1 MHTGDRER
9 ICHLWQKSFKMVC
22 LLRMAAGEQGKLN
35 TGMRQDIDI
44 TCRLSLC
51 FLLGVRPEQN
61 SRSLSFPAMTDT
73 LPAKSGLGWRMSP
86 DHAHGREGLFPTE
99 SQGWAQG
106 PQEALPI
113 KERQFQDNRDDLKLW
128 LFYEQS
134 PETVACSSREKK
146 KMKEFL
152 KVGKNGLSSC
162 FYLQQVSTAD
172 WASPLVLVV
181 APPPWEPPQGCL
193 LGEKHSAAVAVL
205 LALSPAA
212 QQL

>member
-1 MHTGDRER
+1 MLYQEQSGVENSARPCPQPGKNCSLSIPRVGPRAHFWGRGEVLPIWER
-9 ICHLWQKSFKMVC
+9 QYKDNMDDFKLWICHEKS
-22 LLRMAAGEQGKLN
+22 L
-35 TGMRQDIDI
+35 
-44 TCRLSLC
+44 
-51 FLLGVRPEQN
+51 
-61 SRSLSFPAMTDT
+61 
-73 LPAKSGLGWRMSP
+73 
-86 DHAHGREGLFPTE
+86 
-99 SQGWAQG
+99 
-106 PQEALPI
+106 
-113 KERQFQDNRDDLKLW
+113 
-128 LFYEQS
+128 
-134 PETVACSSREKK
+134 ETVAYSSLEKK

-152 KVGKNGLSSC
+152 KVEKNGLSSC